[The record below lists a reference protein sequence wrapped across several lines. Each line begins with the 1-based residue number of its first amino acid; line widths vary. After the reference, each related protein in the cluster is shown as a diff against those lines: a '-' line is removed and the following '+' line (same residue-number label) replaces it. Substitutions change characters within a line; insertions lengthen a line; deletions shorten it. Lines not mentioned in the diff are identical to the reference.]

1 MRVMVA
7 GGNGQVGQCLIDRL
21 KRSDLAWEAHGRAT
35 LDIADERSVA
45 EHLQRFKPSV
55 LINAAAYTSVDKA
68 EMEPDVAAR
77 ANIKGPA
84 TLAKLC
90 REHGCSILHISTD
103 YVFSGDASVPYTPDD
118 PVGPSGVYGATKL
131 EGEYRIQDAC
141 PNHVIMRTAW
151 VFSEHGNNF
160 MKTMLRLASER
171 DKLQVVDDQQG
182 TPTYA
187 GHIADA
193 LLLVANRI
201 STIDDS
207 RLFGLY
213 HYGGSDAVTWCGFAR
228 YILDVALEK
237 GIINKLP
244 KVNGITTA
252 DFPTPA
258 RRPSYSVLD
267 STLLKKRFG
276 VDPSDW
282 KTGVNDSLDALIAAT
297 TAHAKNAPN
306 QVSA

>member
-1 MRVMVA
+1 MVA

-21 KRSDLAWEAHGRAT
+21 KRSDVAWEAHGRAT
-35 LDIADERSVA
+35 FDIADEHSVA

-90 REHGCSILHISTD
+90 REHDCSIIHISTD
-103 YVFSGDASVPYTPDD
+103 YVFSGDASKPYTPED
-118 PVGPSGVYGATKL
+118 PIGPSGVYGATKL
-131 EGEYRIQDAC
+131 EGERRIQEAC
-141 PNHVIMRTAW
+141 PQHVIMRTAW

-193 LLLVANRI
+193 LLTIASRI
-201 STIDDS
+201 THTKDS
-207 RLFGLY
+207 KLYGLY
-213 HYGGSDAVTWCGFAR
+213 HFGGDIPVTWCGFAR
-228 YILDVALEK
+228 YILDAALDK
-237 GIINKLP
+237 GMITRLP

-258 RRPSYSVLD
+258 QRPSYSVLD
-267 STLLKKRFG
+267 SSLLKERF
-276 VDPSDW
+276 DISPSDW
-282 KTGVNDSLDALIAAT
+282 HLGVDTALDVMLALSRARTGEDAN
-297 TAHAKNAPN
+297 K
-306 QVSA
+306 VSA

>member
-1 MRVMVA
+1 MVA
-7 GGNGQVGQCLIDRL
+7 GGNGQVGKCLIDRL

-90 REHGCSILHISTD
+90 QEHGCSILHISTD

-141 PNHVIMRTAW
+141 PNHVIIRTAW

-193 LLLVANRI
+193 LLSIAHQVGAA
-201 STIDDS
+201 DDS
-207 RLFGLY
+207 DLFGLY
-213 HYGGSDAVTWCGFAR
+213 HFGGNNPITWCGFAR
-228 YILDVALEK
+228 YILEVALER
-237 GIINKLP
+237 GFISKLP
-244 KVNGITTA
+244 RVNGITTA

-267 STLLKKRFG
+267 STLLKSRFG
-276 VDPSDW
+276 IDPSNW
-282 KTGVNDSLDALIAAT
+282 QAGVQNSLDALMGAKAVHSNENSSQV
-297 TAHAKNAPN
+297 TA
-306 QVSA
+306 